1 MTVVLMLSSPGFCR
15 ASDEALALALRDGD
29 LSERIRAVGE
39 LGKTGGARAAM
50 LLALGDPDWQV
61 RLNAVPWTGR
71 RGKEG
76 RAALESLMVSEA
88 CPLVRMSALYW
99 LAQLGG
105 EPETFSAARSGE
117 DMRGCESWVGPI
129 ARDYP
134 RAPGQKTDLVVVTPT
149 DSLGCFYARF
159 KRPGSAA
166 CPAGAIVTGTGASP
180 QTPDF
185 LSDESAV
192 SGVALCCPPG
202 RDLASGKGI
211 VPERRTTDCH
221 LMPEQC
227 PAGWIEM
234 EPGGRRLGEQSDASW
249 VECCP
254 QSGPFQAL
262 PPQRPARIPVCPP
275 DKRIDWL
282 ALGIERE
289 DGCEPHD
296 PNCGI
301 KVKEDEAQPPPEPL
315 WEPSTPK
322 QQAPKKVPQKRKPLP
337 AQGLILVQGQDPGE
351 MSAPIAALLDGL
363 KSGAADER
371 ERSALALSAMGPRAL
386 SSAAGLAPVLK
397 GDPIPRVRAYAA
409 LALASVTRGSDAAV
423 PFLQEAL
430 SDPHSGVRYSAAQAL
445 GRIATPKAREVF
457 LRHTRAEATR
467 FVQAE
472 RMPEPVLGK

>member
-1 MTVVLMLSSPGFCR
+1 MKIILFVVLAFSSPRFCR

-39 LGKTGGARAAM
+39 LGKTGGAREPM
-50 LLALGDPDWQV
+50 LPALGDPDWQV
-61 RLNAVPWTGR
+61 RLNAVPWIGR
-71 RGKEG
+71 RGKGG
-76 RAALESLMVSEA
+76 RAALESLLVSEA

-99 LAQLGG
+99 LAQLGR

-134 RAPGQKTDLVVVTPT
+134 RVPGQKTDLVVVTPS
-149 DSLGCFYARF
+149 DGLGCFYARF

-166 CPAGAIVTGTGASP
+166 CPGGAIVTGTGASP

-185 LSDESAV
+185 LSDESTA

-221 LMPEQC
+221 LMPEKC
-227 PAGWIEM
+227 PAGWVEM
-234 EPGGRRLGEQSDASW
+234 ELGRRSPVEQSDASW

-262 PPQRPARIPVCPP
+262 PPQRPARIPVCTP
-275 DKRIDWL
+275 KTRIDWL

-289 DGCEPHD
+289 DGCEPYD

-301 KVKEDEAQPPPEPL
+301 KVKEDDAPTPPEPL
-315 WEPSTPK
+315 WVPSSPK
-322 QQAPKKVPQKRKPLP
+322 RQAPKTSPQKRKPLP
-337 AQGLILVQGQDPGE
+337 AQGLILGRGQDPGE

-363 KSGAADER
+363 KSGAAPER
-371 ERSALALSAMGPRAL
+371 ERSALALSAMGPRAF

-397 GDPIPRVRAYAA
+397 GDPSPRVRAYAA
-409 LALASVTRGSDAAV
+409 LALGSVTRGNDAAV
-423 PFLQEAL
+423 SFLQEAL
-430 SDPHSGVRYSAAQAL
+430 SDPHPGVRYSAAQAL
-445 GRIATPKAREVF
+445 GRISTPKAREAF

-467 FVQAE
+467 FIQAE
-472 RMPEPVLGK
+472 SVP